1 MEHTNLFESQ
11 AVIKVIGVGGGGC
24 NAVNR
29 MVQSGLRG
37 VEFIAMNTDRQA
49 LDASLAGRKVSLGA
63 ASTRG
68 LGTGGDPTRG
78 EAAAKESEK
87 EILSLLE
94 GADMVF
100 VTAGM
105 GGGTGT
111 GAAPVVAELARR
123 QGILTAG
130 VVTRPFLFEGPR
142 RKMVATA
149 GTTRLQESVD
159 TLIVIPNDKLLDVV
173 DRSTSMADAF
183 RSADDVLRQ
192 GVQGVS
198 DIITTAGMINVDF
211 ADVKSVMQDA
221 GIALMGMGRGV
232 GEHRAR
238 VAAEAAAN
246 SPLLETSIQGAK
258 KLLVNITA
266 GPDFSI
272 GEIRE
277 AMEFINH
284 LADAEDAEIFMGQV
298 IDPAMHDEVIVT
310 LLAAGMDLTKR
321 RLLDK
326 AVFGSAHA
334 ARRTRELE
342 SEVETEPAAVRA
354 VGRPI
359 ELDEIEVDIPTFL
372 RRQRST
378 P

>member
-326 AVFGSAHA
+326 AVFGSAPA